1 LSKNKKSLVKE
12 YLENVVSKRP
22 LTEAIEKIS
31 FKIQIFEEDGKTNL
45 IEAVKKEKLDYIILV
60 TKLTTMIEMFNLIKN
75 DDNIVMIDK
84 MKTDIEN
91 FMETI
96 ALTIDKSK
104 KEFANEK

>member
-1 LSKNKKSLVKE
+1 MSKNKKSLVKE

-84 MKTDIEN
+84 MQLDIEN

-96 ALTIDKSK
+96 SSTIDKSK

>member
-1 LSKNKKSLVKE
+1 MSKNKKSLVKE

-31 FKIQIFEEDGKTNL
+31 FKIQLFKEGDESEI
-45 IEAVKKEKLDYIILV
+45 IEAIKKEKLDYIILV

-84 MKTDIEN
+84 MKIDIEN

-96 ALTIDKSK
+96 TLTIDKSK

>member
-1 LSKNKKSLVKE
+1 MSKNKKSLVKE

>member
-1 LSKNKKSLVKE
+1 MSKNSKSLVKE

-45 IEAVKKEKLDYIILV
+45 IEAVKKDKLDYIILV
-60 TKLTTMIEMFNLIKN
+60 TKLTTMIEMFNLIQN
-75 DDNIVMIDK
+75 DNNIVMIDK

-91 FMETI
+91 FMHTI
-96 ALTIDKSK
+96 AKTIDKSK

>member
-1 LSKNKKSLVKE
+1 MSKNKKSLVKE

-31 FKIQIFEEDGKTNL
+31 FKIQIFEEDGKSKV
-45 IEAVKKEKLDYIILV
+45 IEAIKTEKIDYIILV
-60 TKLTTMIEMFNLIKN
+60 TKLTTMIEMFNLIKK
-75 DDNIVMIDK
+75 DDNIVMIDE
-84 MKTDIEN
+84 MKLDIEN

-96 ALTIDKSK
+96 SSTIDKSK

>member
-31 FKIQIFEEDGKTNL
+31 FKIQIFEEDGKSKV
-45 IEAVKKEKLDYIILV
+45 IEAIKTEKIDYIILV
-60 TKLTTMIEMFNLIKN
+60 TKLTTMIEMFNLIKK
-75 DDNIVMIDK
+75 DDNIVMIDE
-84 MKTDIEN
+84 MKLDIEN

-96 ALTIDKSK
+96 SSTIDKSK